1 MRLFFSLL
9 YRVLDVQRVLRISE
23 LGELG
28 WEAGGFYWCVM
39 VT

>member
-9 YRVLDVQRVLRISE
+9 YRVLDVQRVLSE